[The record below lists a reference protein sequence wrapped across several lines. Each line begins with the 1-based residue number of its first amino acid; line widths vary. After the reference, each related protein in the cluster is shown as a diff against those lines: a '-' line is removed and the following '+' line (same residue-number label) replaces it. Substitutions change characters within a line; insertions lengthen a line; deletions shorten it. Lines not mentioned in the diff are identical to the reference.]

1 MSHKYKNRDEIRF
14 LKLKKYKE
22 VTSYYIL
29 DFFQKNSITII
40 DKKENITSESYSLYI
55 LFRIKE
61 QRGVLY
67 FEQSKDFLMKMKV
80 TYKNTNNKVLISRNI
95 EDFIK
100 VLTES
105 LQND

>member
-95 EDFIK
+95 
-100 VLTES
+100 
-105 LQND
+105 